1 MHLPGCEL
9 SVRTSHCTA
18 GVYSTTTYERQRGG
32 EVVDVGFLGD
42 VDHLVH
48 GRRPRVVSVGD
59 VVVDGRVKEDRLL
72 RDESQLRAHPLDIE

>member
-1 MHLPGCEL
+1 MCLYL
-9 SVRTSHCTA
+9 AYVVREKISYMDIHNA
-18 GVYSTTTYERQRGG
+18 ATYERQRGD

-59 VVVDGRVKEDRLL
+59 VVVDGRVKEGRLL

>member
-1 MHLPGCEL
+1 MRI
-9 SVRTSHCTA
+9 VRSTHCA
-18 GVYSTTTYERQRGG
+18 VGVHNTTTYERQRGD
-32 EVVDVGFLGD
+32 EVVDVGFLGG

>member
-1 MHLPGCEL
+1 MREKNSYLDIH
-9 SVRTSHCTA
+9 
-18 GVYSTTTYERQRGG
+18 STTTYERQRGD

-72 RDESQLRAHPLDIE
+72 RDESQLRAHPLDIK